1 MELDQDLI
9 IKIFEATKNESEWS
23 SVLELFMKLSGSIAA
38 SITLRDQKSCQ
49 VIVDDAFESEF
60 HSPFVAG
67 MSTDV
72 VENYVA
78 NLRSKDAWA
87 EAQIIHRPIQP
98 LLMSSLT
105 STDELIDSDFGRWAT
120 AQGFN
125 DTVVCQIGKTRRY
138 WTALNLFFHNSGG
151 GEERDVL
158 KVAQT
163 YSGVMKRAWALG
175 RDVIR
180 QREVETGMFDLV
192 ADLGRAC
199 CLVSLGGSV
208 KAQNKKFESL
218 VEIDLLRVVGPNQR
232 LSISDHAQ
240 IPNSASAIF
249 SQFPSHTSESE
260 GVPLSISSKVFP
272 VDPLYKD
279 KKESEIILF
288 FDVGAATSRN
298 TPPKSR
304 IDLLDPQEKSLFDH
318 VFTGKTIEESGKLI
332 GLQRARSFEIWSSV
346 KQKTGIKNAHD
357 LRN

>member
-1 MELDQDLI
+1 MELDQNLTMQ
-9 IKIFEATKNESEWS
+9 IFEATQNEDGWNP
-23 SVLELFMKLSGSIAA
+23 VLEHFIELSGSIAVT
-38 SITLRDQKSCQ
+38 ITLRDQKSCQ

-67 MSTDV
+67 MSTDA

-78 NLRSKDAWA
+78 NLRAKDAWA

-98 LLMSSLT
+98 LLMSSVT
-105 STDELIDSDFGRWAT
+105 PADELVDSEFGRWAT

-138 WTALNLFFHNSGG
+138 WTALNFFFHNSGG
-151 GEERDVL
+151 GEERVVL
-158 KVAQT
+158 EVAQT
-163 YSGVMKRAWALG
+163 YLGVIKRAWALS
-175 RDVIR
+175 RDLVR
-180 QREVETGMFDLV
+180 QREVETGIFDLV

-199 CLVSLGGSV
+199 CVVSLDGSV
-208 KAQNKKFESL
+208 KARNQKFESL
-218 VEIDLLRVVGPNQR
+218 VASDLLRVVGQNQR

-240 IPNSASAIF
+240 IPNSASTIF
-249 SQFPSHTSESE
+249 SRFPSHTSESE

-272 VDPLYKD
+272 VDPLYKG

-288 FDVGAATSRN
+288 FDVGAATSGS

-318 VFTGKTIEESGKLI
+318 VFEGKTIEESGKLI
-332 GLQRARSFEIWSSV
+332 GLKRARSFEIWSSI
-346 KQKTGIKNAHD
+346 KQKTGIRNAHN